1 MGPFHGAVGDAFPQ
15 TAVVEIST
23 LFRSVRPIA
32 DVAAPYLEN
41 IFQIT
46 KGGGCA
52 AQRNAWI
59 EVMDDVE
66 LHTHGNQV
74 AEAAFE
80 GARVTVA
87 SLLIAGVVGSPG
99 QIVG

>member
-1 MGPFHGAVGDAFPQ
+1 MTVTGGLFPPESAVMGPFHGAVGVACPQ
-15 TAVVEIST
+15 AAAVETST
-23 LFRSVRPIA
+23 LFSSVRPIA

-52 AQRNAWI
+52 AQRNAGI

-66 LHTHGNQV
+66 LHAH
-74 AEAAFE
+74 
-80 GARVTVA
+80 
-87 SLLIAGVVGSPG
+87 
-99 QIVG
+99 